1 MIAYVKRKNL
11 NVTKY
16 NACIENAFQ
25 SRIYAFSWY
34 LDIVADNWD
43 VLVLDDYKAVMPLP
57 WKKKYGIK
65 YIIQPYFCQ
74 QLGVFSID
82 EVSLAVEHK
91 FINSIPKYFVK
102 IDLNFNA
109 DNLYQNNKERKK
121 LNYLLNLDQSYD
133 ELFKNFSKGRKH
145 AVKSAYKNNLT
156 TKAITIAELIEITDE
171 FYPDL
176 NYSKDTL
183 KTLTQYVLKNKK
195 GFIHGVFK
203 DENLLGGSLF
213 LLSNQ
218 RIVYLFS
225 AYKKEAR
232 KLQASS
238 FSIISVVKK
247 HQNTKMVFDFEGGNI
262 PSIGSFFKSF
272 GATPEYFSSLSKKL
286 FFKP

>member
-1 MIAYVKRKNL
+1 MITYVKRTTL

-16 NACIENAFQ
+16 NTCIENAIQ
-25 SRIYAFSWY
+25 SKIYAFSWY

-43 VLVLDDYKAVMPLP
+43 VLVWNDYEAVMPLP
-57 WKKKYGIK
+57 WKKKYGLK

-82 EVSLAVEHK
+82 EITLVIQDK
-91 FINSIPKYFVK
+91 FIKSIPKSFVK

-109 DNLYQNNKERKK
+109 HNLDQKNNRHKK
-121 LNYLLNLDQSYD
+121 LNYLLNLDKSYN

-145 AVKSAYKNNLT
+145 AVKSAYKNNLS
-156 TKAITIAELIEITDE
+156 TKAITIAELIKITDE

-183 KTLTQYVLKNKK
+183 RALTNYVLKNNK

-203 DENLLGGSLF
+203 DEHLLGGSLF
-213 LLSNQ
+213 LKSNE

-225 AYKKEAR
+225 SYKKEAR
-232 KLQASS
+232 KLQALS
-238 FSIISVVKK
+238 FSIISVIEKY
-247 HQNTKMVFDFEGGNI
+247 QNTKMVFDFEGGNI

-272 GATPEYFSSLSKKL
+272 GASPEHFFCLSKKL
-286 FFKP
+286 FSKF

>member
-1 MIAYVKRKNL
+1 MITYVKRKNL
-11 NVTKY
+11 NVDKY
-16 NACIENAFQ
+16 DACIENSIQ
-25 SRIYAFSWY
+25 SRVYAFSWY
-34 LDIVADNWD
+34 LDIVADHWD
-43 VLVLDDYKAVMPLP
+43 VLVLDDYEAVMPLP

-65 YIIQPYFCQ
+65 YIIQPYYCQ
-74 QLGVFSID
+74 QLGVFSVD
-82 EVSLAVEHK
+82 EITLATEHE

-109 DNLYQNNKERKK
+109 KNIYQHSNQKI
-121 LNYLLNLDQSYD
+121 NYLLSLDKSYN

-145 AVKSAYKNNLT
+145 AVKSASKNNLT
-156 TKAITIAELIEITDE
+156 IKPITIAELIEITDE

-176 NYSKDTL
+176 HYSKDILSTL
-183 KTLTQYVLKNKK
+183 ANYILKNKM

-203 DENLLGGSLF
+203 DENLLGGSFF
-213 LLSNQ
+213 LISNQ

-238 FSIISVVKK
+238 FSIISVMKK
-247 HQNTKMVFDFEGGNI
+247 YQNTTLILDFEGGNI

-272 GATPEYFSSLSKKL
+272 GAVPEFFYNYSKKITD
-286 FFKP
+286 FF